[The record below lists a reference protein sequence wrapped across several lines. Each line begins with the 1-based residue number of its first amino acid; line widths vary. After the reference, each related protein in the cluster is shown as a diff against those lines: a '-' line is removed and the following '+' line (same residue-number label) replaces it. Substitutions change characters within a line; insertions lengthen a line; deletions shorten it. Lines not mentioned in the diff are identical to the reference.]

1 MKKFTSIK
9 ESQNLGKFIMSD
21 SDFTKYKNSI
31 NILLRDMYRGHLI
44 KVDGLILVKALPSEK
59 NIGREYSTLN
69 KVNTNIT
76 LIRKMVNMFSLN
88 NTDEL
93 IKFIQDNKLELF
105 TDNGKYFKNLV
116 FSTIRSTEEK
126 GEDNEDFVCE
136 YIKRIAK
143 IKFNEDITPV
153 REATSSYKDMVLG
166 IDITFSIKSKDYTC
180 QVKPLKSVSYSDD
193 YIIITSSGLIKEYD
207 TDYIA
212 FSNKDENKVLLFRNI
227 KDGVSIKG
235 VVVTINKSNLVNI

>member
-9 ESQNLGKFIMSD
+9 ESQDLGKFIMSD

-31 NILLRDMYRGHLI
+31 NILLRDMYRDHLI
-44 KVDGLILVKALPSEK
+44 KVDGLTLVKALPSEK

-76 LIRKMVNMFSLN
+76 LIRKMVNMFSST

-116 FSTIRSTEEK
+116 F
-126 GEDNEDFVCE
+126 
-136 YIKRIAK
+136 
-143 IKFNEDITPV
+143 
-153 REATSSYKDMVLG
+153 
-166 IDITFSIKSKDYTC
+166 
-180 QVKPLKSVSYSDD
+180 
-193 YIIITSSGLIKEYD
+193 
-207 TDYIA
+207 
-212 FSNKDENKVLLFRNI
+212 
-227 KDGVSIKG
+227 
-235 VVVTINKSNLVNI
+235 